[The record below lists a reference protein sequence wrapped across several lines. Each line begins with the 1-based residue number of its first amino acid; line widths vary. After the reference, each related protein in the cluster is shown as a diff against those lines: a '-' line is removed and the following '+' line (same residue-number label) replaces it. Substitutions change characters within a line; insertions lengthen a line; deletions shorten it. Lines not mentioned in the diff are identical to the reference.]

1 MNRDKKSEQNR
12 VGDASPLIVGVGA
25 SAGGLEAFQELL
37 KALGDAPGM
46 AIVFIQHLDPQ
57 SKSLLVELLSKSTSM
72 PVVELTDR
80 TALIGDRVYICPPQT
95 LLEIHNGSVRIVQP
109 EDEIRRTSTIDHFLH
124 SLAQDQQDR
133 GLGVILSG
141 TGSDGTLGL
150 KAISDRGGLTFA
162 QDPVSAKYDSMPRS
176 AATTGVAD
184 HVIPPREIAGEL
196 LRYAR
201 HLSDQAASVSSHH
214 LGQQIEEAIPVIAEK
229 LMKVTSH
236 NFQHYKSSTLQRRI
250 QRRMQ
255 VRKIASV
262 NQYIEHLT
270 QNDDEIQ
277 ALFRDLLIGVT
288 AFFRDPEAFEA
299 LRNQVLPKIF
309 ENRDP
314 NDNVRIW
321 VAGCANGAEA
331 YTMAILCREVMD
343 SLPTAPKVQI
353 FATDIDERSLAIARR
368 GTYPLGIRDHISPK
382 RLKRFFV
389 KQGTKYHVAK
399 EIRELVLFSNHNLI
413 SDPPF
418 SRLDLISCRNLL
430 IYLGPHLQKKLI
442 PLFHYALSPA
452 GYLFLGPSESI
463 ASHGELFRPL
473 DAKSRISQRK
483 GTAIGSATPTGF
495 LPRAATSPRSAIAPD
510 SSVDLTDMMQR
521 IVLDEFTP
529 KTAVIDE
536 SGQVLT
542 SSPNIKKYLNLTAGP
557 FENNIV
563 KMAASGLQIGL
574 RAAIAEAKRTS
585 RRVQHEN
592 LSLRDGDQ
600 VQRVMLTVQ
609 PMPRLGE
616 DAPLFLVVFH
626 DVGLPIQRDESDELT
641 QPPHPDT
648 DSLIIQ
654 IERELETTRSDLEQT
669 MQDMEAT
676 NEELKSS
683 NEELLSMNEEL
694 HSANEELETSREE
707 IRASRDA
714 IANINT
720 DLENLFRST
729 QIATICLDA
738 NQNTI
743 WYSPAA
749 SQIYRL
755 IASDIGRPLGDISHD
770 AVKMPALPSVE
781 ELSASNERLE
791 HEIETNDGRWFL
803 RRVLPYMR
811 GDKADGLILTF
822 IDITLQK
829 QSTIRMTTEHQVI
842 RLLADAKSFDSAVP
856 KVLKAIRESLGAD
869 ICAIWLPDAQHQLLR
884 CTDVSVGP
892 NDPEMEQVAAK
903 NQEFEFSKGRGLP
916 GRVWQSLAA
925 HSIEKLSADSNF
937 SRTHTIAAGLTQ
949 AMAMPIVV
957 GTDFFGVIEV
967 FSRRSGKYEQPFLAM
982 LQSIG
987 IELGQFIR
995 HTQADAN
1002 LRDEEARKSAILA
1015 SALDS
1020 IITMD
1025 VDGRIVDFN
1034 PAAEQTF
1041 GYKQDEVR
1049 GRLLADTI
1057 VPEEFRD
1064 AHTRGLKRYLASG
1077 ESTVIGRRI
1086 ELTALRSNGEH
1097 FPVELAIN
1105 ATKTRDGSPFFT
1117 AYLRDIT
1124 EHKQFVQTIFERD
1137 ERIVALLNSTAEG
1150 IYGIDPE
1157 GICTFANAS
1166 CAELLGYA
1174 DPEELVGKQ
1183 MHQLIHHT
1191 RRDGRDCPN
1200 DECQIYEAFRVGAQ
1214 VHIDDEIFWRAD
1226 GTPFD
1231 VEYWS
1236 YPMIRE
1242 GQTIGCVVTF
1252 LDVTDRK
1259 EAERVVVKQREDLD
1273 LAFRAGRLGSW
1284 HWKMSENQV
1293 TWSDHLY
1300 ELLGYKKDQFV
1311 ATAEGFLQIIHP
1323 DDRDYVQGR
1332 LDAAHSGRCEEFEMD
1347 FRVIRGDDQQIIWT
1361 YGRGVIQRDS
1371 QGNPLSITAVASD
1384 VSARKKAELDMIQ
1397 RERTLSL
1404 ALDAGRMGSWVWNI
1418 PKNKIT
1424 WSDRLHSMYGYDK
1437 QEFKGTP
1444 EGFLEIVIPEDHG
1457 VVQQVIDS
1465 VLHSN
1470 SEREE
1475 FECRCIRGTDG
1486 RTIWSQVH
1494 GVVDRDEQG
1503 NALQITG
1510 FAVDITERK
1519 SRELNLAFLADLQSA
1534 FVNPLSADEIIQ
1546 QACTRITEYMNLS
1559 RCTLSEIN
1567 EHDETANVFYEHL
1580 TKPGLAS
1587 LRGVH
1592 SLAEFHEDP
1601 ERAAL
1606 LAGHPLAIDD
1616 CQNASRSAASA
1627 DRFTALEIGSMF
1639 TATYISD
1646 RRLKFVLAAIRS
1658 EPHRWQADEKEFL
1671 QEFTTRVYARLERA
1685 RAEDALRESEEF
1697 NRTIIESSPDCIK
1710 VLDLDGRMLTM
1721 NSAGI
1726 ASFEIADFE
1735 KFQGEPWETLWPA
1748 ESQSS
1753 VRQALREA
1761 IAGGT
1766 GSFQAFCPT
1775 ANATPKWWDVIV
1787 TSVRGVSEQIKF
1799 LVAVSRDITERKRW
1813 ELELADREAHL
1824 RRVINNQLGL
1834 VGVIG
1839 SDGKLLEVDDRSM
1852 SIAGLSR
1859 DDVIG
1864 KHFAECAW
1872 WTYDEAVA
1880 NQMRDAMDR
1889 AFAGET
1895 VRFDVGLYSKA
1906 GNPLMIDFMMAPV
1919 RDANGNIEYLIPSGV
1934 DISDRYAAQMR
1945 LIENER
1951 RISMALKAGAMSAW
1965 EWSEERSVW
1974 EESLFQLLG
1983 IPWQENPSSEL
1994 FFQSVHPD
2002 DLPSL
2007 KSVWKQATENGDN
2020 YETEFRIIRPDG
2032 QVIWLAS
2039 VGTILRDE
2047 QGKITRIHGL
2057 NWDVTAAKESERR
2070 ILASEERLRLALS
2083 AAELKLWQWH
2093 VNADQFYRSGE
2104 LSKQSGIESAQP
2116 IGGLAEFLDLV
2127 HPDDRDHV
2135 EQTLRQSLEEG
2146 TPYRCEYRIRRSS
2159 KAYRWVMSLAHLS
2172 IKDSDSPLQM
2182 IGVELDIT
2190 TRRESEEAIKSAL
2203 ENYESSNTKL
2213 QGIFDVTLIFVGV
2226 IDLDGHVSE
2235 VNETATTGC
2244 GYTRD
2249 QIIGKKFWECPWWR
2263 RSAKVQSSIRES
2275 FQRAAAGESFEMEL
2289 DYWIADGSK
2298 RSLQYRIAPARN
2310 EKGEVAFVVPS
2321 GVDITERKRNEREIR
2336 LSAQRLSV
2344 AAKAAGFGMLHVDLR
2359 SQKVMF
2365 SPEFKRIVGYPE
2377 DYTFQIEM
2385 SQTPSFVYPDDV
2397 DAYQQYFQKAAQTRR
2412 KLMTPLDLRITR
2424 LDGQIRWVR
2433 LQTKTLWSKGSEG
2446 QKRPSQIIGTLLD
2459 ITNQHEF
2466 EQSLKEARE
2475 QAVAANESKSA
2486 FLANMSHEIRTPMT
2500 AILGYADL
2508 IAEKVN
2514 DDETLSHVRT
2524 IRHNGGF
2531 LLDIIN
2537 DILDLSKIEA
2547 GKFEI
2552 SQQRFAP
2559 SHLVED
2565 VRSIMEVRAT
2575 ESNLELDVEYHGKIP
2590 AEITSD
2596 PKRLKQV
2603 LINLVGNAI
2612 KFTPAGMVKII
2623 VRYVNQ
2629 QHDHGILQFEIV
2641 DSGIG
2646 MSKQQQR
2653 RLFQPFSQGDGN
2665 VNREFGGTGLGLAIS
2680 KRLTEMLGGEISV
2693 ESELSKGS
2701 KFTVSISTGDIDDVQ
2716 MIQPKLTI
2724 EPPPSTA
2731 PAETITLDCHV
2742 LVVDDRRDIRF
2753 LSKSLLKKAGATV
2766 NEAEDGEVA
2775 IQMVEEMIRQGRSYD
2790 LILLDMQMPRLDG
2803 YQTAEQLRK
2812 LGFDGPIIALTAD
2825 AMQGDMTRCIESG
2838 CNDYLSK
2845 PINVER
2851 LTQMVHRFTS
2861 EAR

>member
-1 MNRDKKSEQNR
+1 MNRDTSFGQNH
-12 VGDASPLIVGVGA
+12 VGVHAPLIVGVGA

-37 KALGDAPGM
+37 SAMGDSPGV
-46 AIVFIQHLDPQ
+46 AIVFVQHLDPQ
-57 SKSLLVELLSKSTSM
+57 SKSLLGELVSKSTSM
-72 PVVELTDR
+72 KVIDVADR
-80 TALIGDRVYICPPQT
+80 TPLVANTVYISPPQK
-95 LLEIHNGSVRIVQP
+95 LIELHSGELRILHSQN
-109 EDEIRRTSTIDHFLH
+109 EIRRTSTIDHFFH
-124 SLAQDQQDR
+124 SIAEEQQDR

-162 QDPVSAKYDSMPRS
+162 QDLESAKYDSMPNS

-184 HVIPPREIAGEL
+184 HIMPPREMAAEIQRYALHLANQVDSTSAVRLHEQIEAAIPQIAEL
-196 LRYAR
+196 L
-201 HLSDQAASVSSHH
+201 
-214 LGQQIEEAIPVIAEK
+214 
-229 LMKVTSH
+229 MKSTSH
-236 NFQHYKSSTLQRRI
+236 NFQHYKTTTLRRRI

-255 VRKIASV
+255 LLKIAAATD
-262 NQYIEHLT
+262 YIDYVKQHE
-270 QNDDEIQ
+270 NEVQ

-288 AFFRDPEAFEA
+288 AFFRDPETFEV
-299 LRNQVLPKIF
+299 LRSQVLTKIF
-309 ENRDP
+309 ENRASD
-314 NDNVRIW
+314 DDVRIW

-331 YTMAILCREVMD
+331 YTIAMLCREVMD
-343 SLPTAPKVQI
+343 DIQSPPNVQI
-353 FATDIDERSLAIARR
+353 FATDIDERSIAIARA
-368 GTYPLGIRDHISPK
+368 GVYPLGIEDQISPE

-389 KQGTKYHVAK
+389 KQGKKYHVSK

-442 PLFHYALSPA
+442 PLFHYALRPS

-463 ASHGELFRPL
+463 TSHGELFRAV

-483 GTAIGSATPTGF
+483 GTAIGSATSTSF
-495 LPRAATSPRSAIAPD
+495 QPRTTSQRQSATTPD
-510 SSVDLTDMMQR
+510 ASVDLTDIMQR
-521 IVLDEFTP
+521 IALDEFTP
-529 KTAVIDE
+529 KTAVIDD
-536 SGQVLT
+536 SGKVLT

-574 RAAIAEAKRTS
+574 RATIAEAKRTS

-592 LSLRDGDQ
+592 LSLREGDQ

-616 DAPLFLVVFH
+616 ETPLFLVVFH
-626 DVGLPIQRDESDELT
+626 DIGLPINRDAIQEPSKHTRHDSDA
-641 QPPHPDT
+641 
-648 DSLIIQ
+648 IILQ
-654 IERELETTRSDLEQT
+654 IESELESTRSDLELT
-669 MQDMEAT
+669 MQDMEAA

-707 IRASRDA
+707 IRLSRDTV
-714 IANINT
+714 ANFNS

-738 NQNTI
+738 NKNTI

-749 SQIYRL
+749 TQIYRL
-755 IASDIGRPLGDISHD
+755 INTDIGRPLSDISHT
-770 AVKMPALPSVE
+770 VIEMPEIPESE
-781 ELSASNERLE
+781 ELLHENARIE
-791 HEIETNDGRWFL
+791 HEVRTNDGRWFL

-811 GDKADGLILTF
+811 DEKADGTILTF

-829 QSTIRMTTEHQVI
+829 QSSIRMATEHQVI
-842 RLLADAKSFDSAVP
+842 RLLADADSFASVVP
-856 KVLKAIRESLGAD
+856 LVMKTIRETLSAD
-869 ICAIWLPDAQHQLLR
+869 LCAIWLPDDQHQVLR
-884 CTDVSVGP
+884 CADISLGN
-892 NDPEMEQVAAK
+892 NDPVMEQFAAR
-903 NQEFEFSKGRGLP
+903 NQEFQFAKGVGLP
-916 GRVWQSLAA
+916 GRVWESLAA
-925 HSIEKLSADSNF
+925 QSIDNLEQDTNF
-937 SRTHTIAAGLTQ
+937 SRKHAISAGLTH
-949 AMAMPIVV
+949 AMAMPIIV
-957 GTDFFGVIEV
+957 GTDFYGVIEI
-967 FSRRSGKYEQPFLAM
+967 FSRRRGQYEQPYLSM
-982 LQSIG
+982 LQSVG

-1025 VDGRIVDFN
+1025 VNGRIVDFN
-1034 PAAEQTF
+1034 PAAEKTF
-1041 GYKQDEVR
+1041 GYKQQDVR
-1049 GRLLADTI
+1049 GRLLSETI
-1057 VPEEFRD
+1057 IPEQYRE
-1064 AHTRGLKRYLASG
+1064 AHSRGLERYLKSG
-1077 ESTVIGRRI
+1077 ESTVIGHRI
-1086 ELTALRSNGEH
+1086 ELTGQRANGEQ

-1124 EHKQFVQTIFERD
+1124 EHKQFVQTIFDRD

-1150 IYGIDPE
+1150 IYGINPE
-1157 GICTFANAS
+1157 GVCTFANAS
-1166 CAELLGYA
+1166 SAKLLGYE
-1174 DPEELVGKQ
+1174 DPEDLVGKQ
-1183 MHQLIHHT
+1183 MHELIHHT
-1191 RRDGRDCPN
+1191 QRNGSRYDNSECP
-1200 DECQIYEAFRVGAQ
+1200 IYEAFRVGAQ
-1214 VHIDDEIFWRAD
+1214 VHIDDDIFWRAD
-1226 GTPFD
+1226 GTSLD

-1236 YPMIRE
+1236 YPMIRQGE
-1242 GQTIGCVVTF
+1242 TIGCVVTF

-1259 EAERVVVKQREDLD
+1259 EAQRVVARQKEGLE
-1273 LAFRAGRLGSW
+1273 LSFRAGCLGSW
-1284 HWKMSENQV
+1284 QWHICEDRV

-1300 ELLGYKKDQFV
+1300 ELLGYTKEQFV
-1311 ATAEGFLQIIHP
+1311 GTREGFMQVIHP
-1323 DDRDYVQGR
+1323 EDRALVQQRNDDAFTGSCR
-1332 LDAAHSGRCEEFEMD
+1332 EFEME
-1347 FRVIRGDDQQIIWT
+1347 FRVIRGDDQRIIWT
-1361 YGRGVIQRDS
+1361 YGRGVIERDA
-1371 QGNPLSITAVASD
+1371 QGNPLSIIAVASD
-1384 VSARKKAELDMIQ
+1384 ISERKKTELEMIQ

-1404 ALDAGRMGSWVWNI
+1404 ALDAGRMGSWVWDI
-1418 PKNKIT
+1418 PKKQIT
-1424 WSDRLHSMYGYDK
+1424 WSDRLHAMYGYDK
-1437 QEFKGTP
+1437 SEFKGTP
-1444 EGFLEIVIPEDHG
+1444 EGFLEIVIPEDHAI
-1457 VVQQVIDS
+1457 VQQVIDS

-1486 RTIWSQVH
+1486 RIIWSQVH
-1494 GVVDRDEQG
+1494 GVVDRDEHG
-1503 NALQITG
+1503 NALRITG
-1510 FAVDITERK
+1510 FAVDVTERK
-1519 SRELNLAFLADLQSA
+1519 TRELNLAFLADLQYA
-1534 FVNPLSADEIIQ
+1534 FVNPLSADEIIE
-1546 QACTRITEYMNLS
+1546 QACLRITEYLDLS
-1559 RCTLSEIN
+1559 RCTLAEI
-1567 EHDETANVFYEHL
+1567 DEADEMADVFYEHVSEADLPSL
-1580 TKPGLAS
+1580 TGVHGLAD
-1587 LRGVH
+1587 
-1592 SLAEFHEDP
+1592 FHDDQ
-1601 ERAAL
+1601 ERATL
-1606 LAGHPLAIDD
+1606 LAGHPIAIDD
-1616 CQNASRSAASA
+1616 CQSPSRPVALA
-1627 DRFTALEIGSMF
+1627 DRFSSFKIGSMF
-1639 TATYISD
+1639 NATYISD
-1646 RRLKFVLAAIRS
+1646 RRLKFVLSAIRS
-1658 EPHRWQADEKEFL
+1658 EPHQWQEDEKEFL
-1671 QEFTTRVYARLERA
+1671 QEFATRVYARLERA

-1697 NRTIIESSPDCIK
+1697 NRTIIESSPDCIN

-1735 KFQGEPWETLWPA
+1735 NFRDEHWESLWPA
-1748 ESQSS
+1748 ESQPS
-1753 VRQALREA
+1753 VRQALNDA

-1775 ANATPKWWDVIV
+1775 ANGTPKWWDVIV
-1787 TSVRGVSEQIKF
+1787 TSVRGLSEQIKF
-1799 LVAVSRDITERKRW
+1799 LVSVSRDITERKRW

-1839 SDGKLLEVDDRSM
+1839 LDGKLLEVDDRSM
-1852 SIAGLSR
+1852 SIAGLTR
-1859 DDVIG
+1859 EDVIG
-1864 KHFAECAW
+1864 KHFAECPW
-1872 WTYDEAVA
+1872 WTYDDGVA
-1880 NQMRDAMDR
+1880 NQMRDAMNL

-1895 VRFDVGLYSKA
+1895 VRFDVGLYSKE
-1906 GNPLMIDFMMAPV
+1906 GDPLMIDFMMAPV
-1919 RDANGNIEYLIPSGV
+1919 RAANGNIEYLIPSGV

-1945 LIENER
+1945 LIESER
-1951 RISMALKAGAMSAW
+1951 RISMALKAGAMAAW
-1965 EWSEERSVW
+1965 EWSPEKSVW
-1974 EESLFQLLG
+1974 EDSLFQLLG
-1983 IPWQENPSSEL
+1983 IPRQEDPSSEL

-2002 DLPSL
+2002 DLPAL
-2007 KSVWKQATENGDN
+2007 KSVWKQATEKGDN

-2032 QVIWLAS
+2032 KVIWLAA
-2039 VGTILRDE
+2039 VGTIIRDE
-2047 QGKITRIHGL
+2047 HQNITRIHGL
-2057 NWDVTAAKESERR
+2057 NWDITDKKESERR

-2093 VNADQFYRSGE
+2093 VNADKFYRSGE
-2104 LSKQSGIESAQP
+2104 LGKQSGLESAKP
-2116 IGGLAEFLDLV
+2116 IGGLTEFLDLV
-2127 HPDDRDHV
+2127 HPDERSHV
-2135 EQTLRQSLEEG
+2135 EQTLRHSLETG

-2159 KAYRWVMSLAHLS
+2159 KDYRWVMSLAHLS

-2190 TRRESEEAIKSAL
+2190 TRRESEEAIKLAL

-2213 QGIFDVTLIFVGV
+2213 QGIFDVTSIFVGV
-2226 IDLDGHVSE
+2226 IDLEGNISE
-2235 VNETATTGC
+2235 VNETATVGC

-2249 QIIGKKFWECPWWR
+2249 QVIGKKFWECPWWR
-2263 RSAKVQSSIRES
+2263 RSAKVQATIRES
-2275 FQRAAAGESFEMEL
+2275 TQRAAAGETLEMEL

-2298 RSLQYRIAPARN
+2298 RTVQFRIAPARN
-2310 EKGEVAFVVPS
+2310 EKGEVTFVVPS

-2336 LSAQRLSV
+2336 LSAQRLGV

-2359 SQKVMF
+2359 NQKVMF

-2377 DYTFQIEM
+2377 DHTFQIEM

-2397 DAYQQYFQKAAQTRR
+2397 AAYREYFQQASHARR

-2424 LDGQIRWVR
+2424 LDGQLRWVR
-2433 LQTKTLWSKGSEG
+2433 LQTKTLWTKGSEG

-2559 SHLVED
+2559 NHLVED

-2612 KFTPAGMVKII
+2612 KFTPEGMVKIV
-2623 VRYVNQ
+2623 VRYVD
-2629 QHDHGILQFEIV
+2629 DHREDGMLCFEIV
-2641 DSGIG
+2641 DTGIG
-2646 MSKQQQR
+2646 MSMQQQQ

-2701 KFTVSISTGDIDDVQ
+2701 KFTVKIATGDIADVQ

-2724 EPPPSTA
+2724 EPQPNETPSD
-2731 PAETITLDCHV
+2731 PVKLNCHV

-2753 LSKSLLKKAGATV
+2753 LSKSLLKKAGAKV

-2775 IQMVEEMIRQGRSYD
+2775 IRMVEAMISQGRSYD

-2812 LGFDGPIIALTAD
+2812 LGFNGPIIALTAD

-2845 PINVER
+2845 PINVEL
-2851 LTQMVHRFTS
+2851 LTQMVHRFTT
-2861 EAR
+2861 AAQ